1 MHYRVVSAPAKAS
14 SELEESVMLH
24 WALSVATGAAFLTSG
39 PVSPPQCVLSGHYV
53 LDGER
58 SDDVEQVITSATAR
72 LLNTDHF
79 SRRLRKANMAVDGS
93 RIRISSAPGRFSIKY
108 ETRPLILVST
118 SGELTQWKLN
128 DGQAFDVSAKWIGD
142 AVSITFRTIDNER
155 TTVYRVIGPD
165 FVEST
170 TIVSPRLSKPLH
182 YQLVYNQE
190 RC

>member
-1 MHYRVVSAPAKAS
+1 
-14 SELEESVMLH
+14 MLH
-24 WALSVATGAAFLTSG
+24 WALSVATGAAILTSG
-39 PVSPPQCVLSGHYV
+39 PVSPPQCVRSGHYV

-93 RIRISSAPGRFSIKY
+93 RIRVSSAPGRFSIKY

-128 DGQAFDVSAKWIGD
+128 DGQAFDVSAKRIGE

-155 TTVYRVIGPD
+155 TTVYRVIEAGFCGEYYHRQSAALQTASLPA
-165 FVEST
+165 
-170 TIVSPRLSKPLH
+170 RL
-182 YQLVYNQE
+182 
-190 RC
+190 